1 MRVLEHLRFRAGY
14 DFMLL
19 RVEAGELPQELGEW
33 WTAFVEADPIGRE
46 ALLNEAASESRSG
59 NGTGT
64 GRKRRRRGGARRSG
78 RAAAEGDASA
88 PEPEGDSA
96 AGSDS
101 PAGGPSQPAS

>member
-1 MRVLEHLRFRAGY
+1 LRFRAGY

-46 ALLNEAASESRSG
+46 ALLNDAAAESRTG
-59 NGTGT
+59 NGT

-88 PEPEGDSA
+88 SAQEGSSA

>member
-1 MRVLEHLRFRAGY
+1 VLEHLRFRAGY

-46 ALLNEAASESRSG
+46 ALLNDAATESRA
-59 NGTGT
+59 GTGT
-64 GRKRRRRGGARRSG
+64 GRKRRRRGGARRS
-78 RAAAEGDASA
+78 RAAAEGETSA
-88 PEPEGDSA
+88 PEQESSSA

-101 PAGGPSQPAS
+101 PAGGSS